1 MPYKDPEKKREY
13 DRLAARNRRSA
24 KKLAKVKKG
33 SKKAA
38 VAVVKRTRVTI
49 RSEALSDEDLN
60 GLDLQA
66 LTLGKLAIK
75 KALEGLENL
84 EPAELEALDVERL
97 GEFGIEL
104 VKAAQESLEGRQ
116 VREEDDLT
124 FVAAVQESPEAQGH
138 IHALLQLAAADEIAK
153 EIPRPPEKSDEK

>member
-13 DRLAARNRRSA
+13 DRLAARKRRSA
-24 KKLAKVKKG
+24 KKLAKISGK
-33 SKKAA
+33 KKASTKTA
-38 VAVVKRTRVTI
+38 VAVVKRTKVTV

-75 KALEGLENL
+75 KALEGLERID
-84 EPAELEALDVERL
+84 PAELEPLDVKRL

-116 VREEDDLT
+116 VREGRHHKN
-124 FVAAVQESPEAQGH
+124 AGIQ
-138 IHALLQLAAADEIAK
+138 K
-153 EIPRPPEKSDEK
+153 